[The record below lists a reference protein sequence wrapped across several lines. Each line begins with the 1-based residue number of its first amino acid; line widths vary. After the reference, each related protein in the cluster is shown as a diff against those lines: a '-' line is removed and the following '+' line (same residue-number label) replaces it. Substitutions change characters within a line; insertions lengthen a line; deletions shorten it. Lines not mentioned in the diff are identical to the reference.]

1 MRYAGLVGVIQP
13 GATAPPI
20 PGVTFG
26 DGPRLLAFYK
36 VSCPVCQM
44 AAPTIQTLADRFP
57 DVVVPLGQDP
67 EEKLTAFAGE
77 YGLRQPAL
85 PELPPYEVSD
95 AYGVGT
101 VPTLFLVGEDGEVLE
116 TLESWSREGYNG
128 IAYRL
133 AELTG
138 GEYRPVS
145 EPGDGLPPF
154 RPG

>member
-1 MRYAGLVGVIQP
+1 VSAIRP

-26 DGPRLLAFYK
+26 GGPRLLAFYK
-36 VSCPVCQM
+36 VTCPVCRM
-44 AAPTIQTLADRFP
+44 AAPKIQALADRYP
-57 DVVVPLGQDP
+57 DAVVPLGQDP
-67 EEKLTAFAGE
+67 AEKLTEFADE
-77 YGLRQPAL
+77 YGLTHAAL
-85 PELPPYEVSD
+85 PELPPYETSD

-101 VPTLFLVGEDGEVLE
+101 VPTLFLVGDDGTVLE
-116 TLESWSREGYNG
+116 TVESWSREGYNG
-128 IAYRL
+128 VAYRL

-138 GEYRPVS
+138 REYEPVS